1 MTIKFNTKI
10 FSFCFNRQ
18 VIFPLL
24 PYKGAYVRK
33 MRKNLNGEIL
43 IQWHN
48 YTYVYRPTYIISDK
62 KKNTHIYKN
71 FPSPPALKCI
81 PQKLRPQTKH
91 TKKGAHIKISFY
103 FSARQLC
110 ENVLSFFFF
119 FISKYTRARHAF
131 TVICHMFNWAN
142 KTVHQKWPL
151 CGMLTSYR
159 FFVLFMQCAVY
170 WRADCNGRARAPEFE
185 ISSVIATDIFLQCV
199 ILCAQYLLSISI

>member
-48 YTYVYRPTYIISDK
+48 YTYVPTYLHNKRREK
-62 KKNTHIYKN
+62 KIPTYYKN

-110 ENVLSFFFF
+110 ENVFSFFFF
-119 FISKYTRARHAF
+119 LSRNIHARDMHL
-131 TVICHMFNWAN
+131 
-142 KTVHQKWPL
+142 P
-151 CGMLTSYR
+151 
-159 FFVLFMQCAVY
+159 
-170 WRADCNGRARAPEFE
+170 
-185 ISSVIATDIFLQCV
+185 
-199 ILCAQYLLSISI
+199 